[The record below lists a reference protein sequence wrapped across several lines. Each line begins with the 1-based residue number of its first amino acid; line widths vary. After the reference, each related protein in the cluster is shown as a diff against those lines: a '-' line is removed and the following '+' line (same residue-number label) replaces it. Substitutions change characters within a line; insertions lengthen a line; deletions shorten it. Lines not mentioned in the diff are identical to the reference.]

1 MAEGGTTRAAGSEW
15 VRALITAVVM
25 LALAFLLLAFVPNVL
40 LGYLSTRV
48 QPWARDLLVA
58 AWWAAAF
65 VACCV
70 VFVRLQ
76 WERR

>member
-1 MAEGGTTRAAGSEW
+1 MAQGGTTPTARAGW
-15 VRALITAVVM
+15 GYAVLTSVAM
-25 LALAFLLLAFVPNVL
+25 LAVAFVLLAFVPNVL
-40 LGYLSTRV
+40 LGHLSTRV

-58 AWWAAAF
+58 AWWAVAF

-76 WERR
+76 PGRG